1 MPDGVPP
8 EVEVPLR
15 WLVSGRLLDITLI
28 GWFHL
33 AFTIVATPFLNR
45 AAFSRRLYAVGDS
58 PTVAKLSGVSTGRT
72 VVGA

>member
-1 MPDGVPP
+1 M
-8 EVEVPLR
+8 R

-28 GWFHL
+28 VWFHL
-33 AFTIVATPFLNR
+33 AFTIVATLFLNR
-45 AAFSRRLYAVGDS
+45 TAFNRRLYAVGNN

>member
-28 GWFHL
+28 GWFLL
-33 AFTIVATPFLNR
+33 AFDIVATLILNR
-45 AAFSRRLYAVGDS
+45 TAFA
-58 PTVAKLSGVSTGRT
+58 GVSKPL
-72 VVGA
+72 VIASQW